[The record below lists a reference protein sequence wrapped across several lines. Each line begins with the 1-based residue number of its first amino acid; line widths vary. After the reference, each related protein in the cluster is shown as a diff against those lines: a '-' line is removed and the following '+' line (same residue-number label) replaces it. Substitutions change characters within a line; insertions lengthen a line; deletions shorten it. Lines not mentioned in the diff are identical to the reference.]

1 MRAIAFVAVAVGDDW
16 QAIYRFAGS
25 DIAVMQEF
33 GERFGDY
40 ERIDLE
46 TTFRCSDHIAEVA
59 TEFVLRNPAQ
69 IRKKVRSAN
78 KANRPAV
85 QIGLPD
91 DKSLSLLK
99 EALDRIAD
107 DARRHEGTSEVLL
120 LGRYKH
126 LRPRHMTSMRS
137 RYPANPSN

>member
-1 MRAIAFVAVAVGDDW
+1 MPFVAVAVCDDR

-25 DIAVMQEF
+25 DIAVMREF

-40 ERIDLE
+40 ERIGLE

-85 QIGLPD
+85 PPAI
-91 DKSLSLLK
+91 
-99 EALDRIAD
+99 RF
-107 DARRHEGTSEVLL
+107 R
-120 LGRYKH
+120 LGMKGQ
-126 LRPRHMTSMRS
+126 P
-137 RYPANPSN
+137 